1 MLLTLNVFVRV
12 VTSVV
17 PILAHDHSR
26 DRNDELRNA
35 QAKGQAWHHQEC
47 NHPKEKMFTVE
58 IVLFKDKKR
67 LVNSVSNYFNW
78 IIDISWLSQS
88 ANKAI
93 YLEPGLNMQNQ
104 DISSVIDISLFSF
117 TWYSN
122 IWFRIQRL
130 KNK

>member
-1 MLLTLNVFVRV
+1 
-12 VTSVV
+12 
-17 PILAHDHSR
+17 
-26 DRNDELRNA
+26 
-35 QAKGQAWHHQEC
+35 
-47 NHPKEKMFTVE
+47 MFTVE